1 MLKSIEKS
9 FLKIVQR
16 LGLLLAI
23 LSFTAVVILGIT
35 SYQKINIEATDQIDT
50 PMIHFADYQNPIS
63 AQEVEIATDLNEND
77 TFNQEFDVQV
87 SDIVAALDTLPNTSI
102 DKTDLAQK
110 VKILVKIKSNDY
122 PKNLQLTYAKSL
134 AKLTKQMVN
143 VGGEK
148 TNVDEFIRW
157 HDQEF
162 IKQVNAQT
170 QNNFLRMGSLKAEKA
185 TGFAML
191 AAAAAAL
198 GIFIMFVMMLAML
211 RIERNTRQ

>member
-87 SDIVAALDTLPNTSI
+87 SDIVAELDT
-102 DKTDLAQK
+102 
-110 VKILVKIKSNDY
+110 
-122 PKNLQLTYAKSL
+122 
-134 AKLTKQMVN
+134 
-143 VGGEK
+143 
-148 TNVDEFIRW
+148 
-157 HDQEF
+157 
-162 IKQVNAQT
+162 
-170 QNNFLRMGSLKAEKA
+170 
-185 TGFAML
+185 
-191 AAAAAAL
+191 
-198 GIFIMFVMMLAML
+198 
-211 RIERNTRQ
+211 